1 MLGKLF
7 KYEWKTASKMLLV
20 IHGFVLIFAVFS
32 RIFLEL
38 NGGINRAMNA
48 SGEMVSIVT
57 ILLIFAICLCIA
69 SAALFT
75 FIYLAYRFYKNVFTD
90 QGYLTNTLPVTP
102 MQIVVSKGGVAI
114 LWIVIDVFVLIIAAC
129 ILFAKGSFFQEFGR
143 VMAEFMGSL
152 GEQRAYFWITLIS
165 VILTPFA
172 MMIQV
177 YFCVAVGN
185 LFNGHKVLG
194 AVGTYIGVYMVQQI
208 ISIIIMVFTGYSWFG
223 TSVTVRVNDNM
234 YVVQD
239 EISRMLTPALA
250 MSLIFSIICTAVFW
264 FGTKYIMTKKLNLQ

>member
-7 KYEWKTASKMLLV
+7 KYEWKTASKLLLV

-38 NGGINRAMNA
+38 NGGMEKAFNR
-48 SGEMVSIVT
+48 SET
-57 ILLIFAICLCIA
+57 IISVVAFLLVFAICLCIA

-75 FIYLAYRFYKNVFTD
+75 YIYLAYRFYKNVFTD

-102 MQIVVSKGGVAI
+102 TQIVVSKGGVAI

-165 VILTPFA
+165 VILTPFS

-194 AVGTYIGVYMVQQI
+194 AVGAYIGVYAVQQI
-208 ISIIIMVFTGYSWFG
+208 IELVIMAVTGYRLFHMSIVVEAG
-223 TSVTVRVNDNM
+223 ESVAAINDKVN
-234 YVVQD
+234 
-239 EISRMLTPALA
+239 RMITPTLTA
-250 MSLIFSIICTAVFW
+250 SLIFTLVCMVLFW
-264 FGTKYIMTKKLNLQ
+264 FGTRYIMTRKLNLQ